1 MKRFFLLTILFCVPL
16 LTTPAWSRSYPT
28 PVTTHAD
35 QGTPEARQ
43 LFEQVY
49 ESVFGPQG
57 STLHYDV
64 NLIGVY
70 KTAGTIWY
78 KGKKSRFS
86 DARVDSWNDGH
97 TVYSVNRKKKVVN
110 IYDATRGDYDKYAS
124 KFKFTLDDFTY
135 SMERTTEGI
144 WFTLRQRQGA
154 RGTVKLVKALVN
166 SETLVPVLVKI
177 KVALFWA
184 NIHITNFRSG
194 NISDELFQFPFVT
207 YAQGYRFLD
216 HR

>member
-1 MKRFFLLTILFCVPL
+1 MEQLRSRLTAALVLSLLFFPL
-16 LTTPAWSRSYPT
+16 WLSGA
-28 PVTTHAD
+28 AAQNQQD
-35 QGTPEARQ
+35 ARQ

-49 ESVFGPQG
+49 QCVFGPQG

-64 NLIGVY
+64 NLIGLY

-78 KGKKSRFS
+78 KGMKSRFT

-97 TVYSVNRKKKVVN
+97 TAYSVNRRKKVVN
-110 IYDATRGDYDKYAS
+110 IYDASSEDYDKYAS

-135 SMERTTEGI
+135 SVEYASEGI
-144 WFTLRQRQGA
+144 WFTLRQRPGA
-154 RGTVKLVKALVN
+154 RGTVKLVKALVDGQ
-166 SETLVPVLVKI
+166 TLAPIHVKV

-184 NIHITNFRSG
+184 HIRITNFHSG
-194 NISDELFQFPFVT
+194 DINDSLFDFPFSR
-207 YAQGYRFLD
+207 YSQGYRFLD

>member
-1 MKRFFLLTILFCVPL
+1 MKRFFLLAILIFVSL
-16 LTTPAWSRSYPT
+16 LTTPAWSRSCPT
-28 PVTTHAD
+28 PVTTHTD

-70 KTAGTIWY
+70 KTSGTIWY

-86 DARVDSWNDGH
+86 DARVDSWNDGQ

-110 IYDATRGDYDKYAS
+110 IYDATRGDHDKYAS

-166 SETLVPVLVKI
+166 SETLAPVLVKI

-207 YAQGYRFLD
+207 YVQGYRFLD
-216 HR
+216 YR

>member
-1 MKRFFLLTILFCVPL
+1 MTKRHILFTLFCMVL
-16 LTTPAWSRSYPT
+16 LAAPAAGIPYPAT
-28 PVTTHAD
+28 VAAHAD
-35 QGTPEARQ
+35 QETQEARQ
-43 LFEQVY
+43 LFERIY

-86 DARVDSWNDGH
+86 DSRVDTWNDGQ
-97 TVYSVNRKKKVVN
+97 TVYSVNRKKKTVN
-110 IYDATRGDYDKYAS
+110 IYDATRNDYDKYAS

-135 SMERTTEGI
+135 SMERTDEGI
-144 WFTLRQRQGA
+144 WFTLRQRRGA
-154 RGTVKLVKALVN
+154 RGTVKQVKALVN
-166 SETLVPVLVKI
+166 SETLAPLLVKV

-184 NIHITNFRSG
+184 NIRITNFRSG
-194 NISDELFQFPFVT
+194 NISDDIFNFPFVT
-207 YAQGYRFLD
+207 YSQGYRFLD